1 MSGQEAAASPTR
13 PALLLVHGAWHG
25 AWVWEKVQREL
36 TARGWVVHTMDLPS
50 VAERGQKR
58 SALYDDAAAVRQRV
72 EEIDGPVVVVAH
84 SYGGAVV
91 TQGVTDLP
99 SVRHIVYV
107 CAFPLDVG
115 ESLLGLVGTQPDWW
129 IIDGD
134 IMTPDDPRAV
144 FYHDVE
150 PQEAEWAIDRLRPI
164 SYLTVIQTLTAAAWH
179 NVASTYIICDRDAA
193 MGAGQDL
200 LAKRA
205 THIRHLPSS
214 HSPML
219 SMPSELTDLI
229 VEASNQP

>member
-1 MSGQEAAASPTR
+1 MSGQEAGSQTG
-13 PALLLVHGAWHG
+13 PAMLLVHGAWHG
-25 AWVWEKVQREL
+25 TWVWEKVEREL
-36 TARGWVVHTMDLPS
+36 TARGWAVHTVDLPS
-50 VAERGQKR
+50 VAERGQPRK
-58 SALYDDAAAVRQRV
+58 ALYDDAAAVRERV
-72 EEIDGPVVVVAH
+72 KEIDGPVVVVAH

-91 TQGVTDLP
+91 TQGVANLP
-99 SVRHIVYV
+99 TVRHIVYV
-107 CAFPLDVG
+107 CAFTLDVG
-115 ESLLGLVGTQPDWW
+115 ESLLGFVGGQPDWW
-129 IIDGD
+129 IIEGD
-134 IMTPDDPRAV
+134 IMTPDDPWAL

-150 PQEAEWAIDRLRPI
+150 QPEAERAIDRLRPI
-164 SYLTVIQTLTAAAWH
+164 SYVSVTETLTAAAWR

-193 MGAGQDL
+193 MGASQDL